1 MSFLR
6 QKISLLGKLGFIIKT
21 TETSCKI
28 HVPNLELRG
37 INQWKSEQQNP
48 LFKTHISSGGKSS
61 ILRADKMQMFSILQ
75 KIWQLELFFNQFAE
89 LQKRPFLEKTN
100 LFYEENVQIGAS
112 HIVNKLG
119 NSYMIIC
126 EYSLLCI
133 YGIFLFFPT
142 DFFYEDCALISVW
155 SYKSAIVILRSSEFK
170 NKEKQKRIR
179 QYESNIKRPPGA
191 Y

>member
-1 MSFLR
+1 M
-6 QKISLLGKLGFIIKT
+6 
-21 TETSCKI
+21 
-28 HVPNLELRG
+28 
-37 INQWKSEQQNP
+37 
-48 LFKTHISSGGKSS
+48 
-61 ILRADKMQMFSILQ
+61 
-75 KIWQLELFFNQFAE
+75 FFNQFAE

-142 DFFYEDCALISVW
+142 DFFYEDCALMSVW
-155 SYKSAIVILRSSEFK
+155 SYKSAIVIRRSSEFK
-170 NKEKQKRIR
+170 TKKSRKGYVSMNPISRDRQEHINNLLVKTAIKDSAQQTSVRNPHWQNMELEIILWNRFSYITLHNRLVSGMPILNRLKQ
-179 QYESNIKRPPGA
+179 S
-191 Y
+191 

>member
-1 MSFLR
+1 M
-6 QKISLLGKLGFIIKT
+6 
-21 TETSCKI
+21 
-28 HVPNLELRG
+28 
-37 INQWKSEQQNP
+37 
-48 LFKTHISSGGKSS
+48 
-61 ILRADKMQMFSILQ
+61 
-75 KIWQLELFFNQFAE
+75 FFNQFAE

-155 SYKSAIVILRSSEFK
+155 SYKSAIVIRRSSEFK
-170 NKEKQKRIR
+170 TKKSRKGYVSMNPISRDR
-179 QYESNIKRPPGA
+179 QEHINNLLVKTAIKGSAQQTSVRNRH
-191 Y
+191 